1 VQDYSAV
8 KQQFPVWAELGKF
21 GIKKAQKGSF
31 GKFWTEMGG
40 IAVQVFSALRST
52 QGGRR

>member
-8 KQQFPVWAELGKF
+8 KQQFPVWAQLGRL

-31 GKFWTEMGG
+31 GKFWAEMRR
-40 IAVQVFSALRST
+40 IAVQAIFSTSQHSGWA
-52 QGGRR
+52 